1 MHNTEKKKSARLAK
15 EVVRRDRK
23 IEILQ
28 KENAALLKR
37 ALDAERAGRVLS
49 TSLLRLNIRFGLAY
63 GEDVTDESRGKS
75 IGKRVTLPALTDE
88 EADELLRKWQ
98 SKAMKDD
105 KGNVVIAVG
114 LRDDPDDHKTD
125 AELAEEA
132 ANHQEQEADHD

>member
-1 MHNTEKKKSARLAK
+1 MHKTNKSKAEKLAR
-15 EVVRRDRK
+15 EVCRRDAK
-23 IEILQ
+23 IETLQ
-28 KENAALLKR
+28 KENAALLQR
-37 ALDAERAGRVLS
+37 ALDAERAGRLLS

-63 GEDVTDESRGKS
+63 GEDVMDEDRGKS
-75 IGKRVTLPALTDE
+75 IGKRVTLPALADE

-125 AELAEEA
+125 AELAEET